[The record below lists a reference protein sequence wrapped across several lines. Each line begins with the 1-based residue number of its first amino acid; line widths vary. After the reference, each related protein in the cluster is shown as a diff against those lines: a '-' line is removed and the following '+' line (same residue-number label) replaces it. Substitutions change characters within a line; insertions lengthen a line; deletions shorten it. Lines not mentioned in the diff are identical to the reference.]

1 MAHGEAL
8 MTMNGLTR
16 TEEHRGASGASAV
29 MPAMSSSGAAKSSAA
44 SAAHVVIDCKIKKL
58 YYGAFLAVRDT
69 DISVSSNDI
78 TAFIGPSG
86 CGKSTVLRCL
96 NRMNDFIEGFR
107 LDGAVHFQ
115 GQDIYAESIDP
126 VAVRRS
132 IGMVFQQPNPFAMS
146 IKKNVA
152 FGLELNRFKGNHEE
166 RIEQALRSA
175 ALWDEVKDKLNDN
188 GLSLSGGQQQRLCI
202 ARAIAVEPELLLM
215 DEPCSAL
222 DPIATR
228 KIEELMLELKKK
240 YTIAIVTHNLQQAQR
255 VADQTA
261 FFFVDTSAGG
271 RTGYLIEHRKT
282 DELFGDPREDRT
294 KEYIRGEFS

>member
-1 MAHGEAL
+1 MMNEATLSAGDAKPATNVAVAAGE
-8 MTMNGLTR
+8 R
-16 TEEHRGASGASAV
+16 AV
-29 MPAMSSSGAAKSSAA
+29 
-44 SAAHVVIDCKIKKL
+44 VDCKVSKL
-58 YYGAFLAVRDT
+58 YYGGFLAVRDT
-69 DISVSSNDI
+69 NIAVKANEI

-96 NRMNDFIEGFR
+96 NRMNDFIPNFR
-107 LDGAVHFQ
+107 LSGSVHYQ
-115 GQDIYAESIDP
+115 GQDIYAPHVDP

-146 IKKNVA
+146 IYKNVA
-152 FGLELNRFKGNHEE
+152 FGLKLNGYKGDYAE
-166 RIEQALRSA
+166 RIEQALRGA
-175 ALWDEVKDKLNDN
+175 ALWDEVKDKLHSS

-228 KIEELMLELKKK
+228 RIEELMLELKRK

-255 VADQTA
+255 VADRTA
-261 FFFVDTSAGG
+261 FLFVDTSAGG
-271 RTGYLIEHRKT
+271 RTGYLIEYRAT
-282 DELFGDPREDRT
+282 AELFADPREQRT

>member
-1 MAHGEAL
+1 MTIEAVAD
-8 MTMNGLTR
+8 
-16 TEEHRGASGASAV
+16 EHDQELEHAAGKLSGSRPKESTTAA
-29 MPAMSSSGAAKSSAA
+29 AMRD
-44 SAAHVVIDCKIKKL
+44 VIDCRVQKL
-58 YYGAFLAVRDT
+58 YYGSFLAVRDT
-69 DISVSSNDI
+69 HIAVKNNEI

-96 NRMNDFIEGFR
+96 NRMNDFVPSFR
-107 LDGAVHFQ
+107 LEGSVHFQ
-115 GQDIYAESIDP
+115 SQDIYAPAVDP

-146 IKKNVA
+146 IYKNVA
-152 FGLELNRFKGNHEE
+152 FGLKLNGFKGDYAE
-166 RIEQALRSA
+166 RIEHALRGA
-175 ALWDEVKDKLNDN
+175 ALWDEVKDKLSNS

-222 DPIATR
+222 DPIASR
-228 KIEELMLELKKK
+228 RIEELMLELKQK

-255 VADQTA
+255 VADRTA
-261 FFFVDTSAGG
+261 FMYVDTSAGG
-271 RTGYLIEHRKT
+271 RTGYLIEYRRS
-282 DELFGDPREDRT
+282 DELFSDPKEQRT